1 MRIPR
6 WLRFGQEIWLSV
18 ITIPIILALWE
29 VIVDSGWVKSP
40 FLPSPWTIAIA
51 TVHLITSGE
60 LGGHLCPTLARV
72 FAGFLAG
79 TIPAVIIGLAMG
91 WSRRL
96 RALLDPVVAVAYPLP
111 KITLL
116 PLIMLLIG
124 VGEQAMILVVALAA
138 FFPILINSLA
148 GVTAIEPIYFEVAR
162 TYRASRFQTFV
173 KVILPGSL
181 PMVMAGIRLGLGL
194 ALLTTVVVELAVATK
209 GLGAMLWLSWETLR
223 IERIYVAI
231 AVIAIL
237 GLLLNPLTQSLTRR
251 LIPWKEQ

>member
-1 MRIPR
+1 VRMPG
-6 WLRFGQEIWLSV
+6 WLRSRQEMWLSI
-18 ITIPIILALWE
+18 ITIPAVLVLWE
-29 VIVDSGWVKSP
+29 AIVDFGWVRSP
-40 FLPSPWTIAIA
+40 FLPSPWSIMRA
-51 TVHLITSGE
+51 TVQLTASGE
-60 LGGHLCPTLARV
+60 LGTQLGPTLARMLI
-72 FAGFLAG
+72 GFIVG
-79 TIPAVIIGLAMG
+79 TVPGVIIGLAMG
-91 WSRRL
+91 SSRRL

-124 VGEQAMILVVALAA
+124 IGEQAMILIIALAA
-138 FFPILINSLA
+138 FFPTLINSLA
-148 GVTAIEPIYFEVAR
+148 GVTAIEPLYFEVAR
-162 TYRASRFQTFV
+162 NYRASRFQTFV

-194 ALLTTVVVELAVATK
+194 ALLTTVVVELAVATR

-237 GLLLNPLTQSLTRR
+237 GLLLNPLTQFLTRR
-251 LIPWKEQ
+251 LIPWKE